1 MTKLIS
7 PSAEPIFWLLPGP
20 AAFVDALAST
30 IPQAR
35 ALAVAAQGRPVIGF
49 WAAVQRALEA
59 AHASSD
65 QVQTL
70 NVDDGSHIESDIGH
84 HVGAASITAARLA
97 HWSGPGHRTFVLV
110 PKSPRAVDKCWQ
122 YLSGF
127 SEALHA
133 NAGADQETTRLIV
146 VRDDSGPAWRRA
158 PCLEQVIFSGALSP
172 EEMKAYVAMRMIGR
186 RGPGSTDLTQR
197 LVAEFA
203 GFDAGFAEELMVLS
217 EQELMNLPN
226 SLATVAH
233 RLPTLDSVWR
243 DSRLETGSIAEIDGG
258 IHAHVLHEWHL
269 ASHDGPMREAATR
282 DMASRYWRACL
293 SALMPWME
301 ERRHRVIDVL
311 KPALERHLAPTGGV
325 RRRVT
330 ANQSKVIEVPIV
342 ELECNDIVQ
351 MKFDRSH
358 PFVVTDSADLAA
370 MHVCSKVTKV
380 RNDLAHLKCPEPMAV
395 VELVRAMD
403 ELLR

>member
-1 MTKLIS
+1 MSKLIS

-20 AAFVDALAST
+20 AAFVDALASA
-30 IPQAR
+30 IPKAR

-59 AHASSD
+59 AHATND
-65 QVQTL
+65 QVHTL

-84 HVGAASITAARLA
+84 HVGAVSITAAKLA
-97 HWSGPGHRTFVLV
+97 HWSGPGHRTFVLA

-133 NAGADQETTRLIV
+133 NACADQGATRLIV
-146 VRDDSGPAWRRA
+146 VRDDSGPIWRQSLA
-158 PCLEQVIFSGALSP
+158 LEMVTFSGALSP
-172 EEMKAYVAMRMIGR
+172 QEMKAYVAMRMIGR

-197 LVAEFA
+197 LVAEFS

-217 EQELMNLPN
+217 EQDLLNLPH
-226 SLATVAH
+226 SLANVAH

-269 ASHDGPMREAATR
+269 ASHEGPMREAATR

-311 KPALERHLAPTGGV
+311 KPALEVHLAHTSGV

-330 ANQSKVIEVPIV
+330 ANQNKVIEVPIA

-351 MKFDRSH
+351 MKYDKPQAFMVSGIRE
-358 PFVVTDSADLAA
+358 LAA
-370 MHVCSKVTKV
+370 VDVCRKVVRV
-380 RNDLAHLKCPEPMAV
+380 RNDLAHLKCPEPMAI